1 MQRTKVIAASL
12 ATAVALSFA
21 VPVLAQSADDRG
33 PRGGN
38 DRGDRHEQSQRRD
51 GPRLGQFLELYDTN
65 EDGSVSQEEVDA
77 VRAARLA
84 EFDADQDGQLS
95 LAEYEALWL
104 DAMRERMV
112 DRFQAHDDDGDSLV
126 TLEEFGEDFANL
138 VDRRDRNGDGL
149 LNEEDQRR
157 PRGNGAGEAEAEEA
171 ETE

>member
-1 MQRTKVIAASL
+1 MQRTKVIAASVATVL
-12 ATAVALSFA
+12 ALSVAL
-21 VPVLAQSADDRG
+21 PVLAQSADDRG

-38 DRGDRHEQSQRRD
+38 DRGDRHEHSQRRD
-51 GPRLGQFLELYDTN
+51 GARLGQILELYDTDA
-65 EDGSVSQEEVDA
+65 DGSVSQEEVDA

-126 TLEEFGEDFANL
+126 TLDEFNEEFANL
-138 VDRRDRNGDGL
+138 VDRGDRNGDGL
-149 LNEEDQRR
+149 LNEDDQRR
-157 PRGNGAGEAEAEEA
+157 SRGDGPSEAEDA
-171 ETE
+171 ETEE